1 MSRWHQTF
9 MRWSGLA
16 IAALFVPLAHA
27 ASLNAVTTVTNNG
40 VAPPSNINSLL
51 PVVNNDSAANN
62 QAITLMYR
70 PLLWIGN
77 DLRIDWG
84 QSLAKS
90 IAVSK
95 DRKTFLITLKP
106 WHWSNGRLITAQDAV
121 DCYRLIEQ
129 LGDRYANTGIG
140 GIPTLIEQFKAISDD
155 QIRVSLKQ
163 PVNPFWFELNGLSQ
177 IVPVPGFAWTGL
189 SAQTLYD
196 RQTDPSL
203 VRVVD
208 GAYKLERFKQGRE
221 AVFVANPQFSG
232 PKPVIDRLTFRMI
245 TSSEAAFW
253 SLKTGSLQ
261 AANIPHALEAA
272 GRQITQMGSC
282 KTNGGYAINYVTL
295 NFTNP
300 KVAFFKDVR
309 VRQALEY
316 AINQPQMIRVAYHGN
331 GVPSYGP
338 VPTLPDTYLS
348 ARQKWLVA
356 HPMSMFDPAKARQL
370 LQSAGWRVGADGI
383 RVKNG
388 RRLAFT
394 MMIRSDSQ
402 TRTAEA
408 EILKQQW
415 QAIGVDMNI
424 LSLPF
429 NLELSKLHPNGAWEA
444 GLLSWSYSP
453 DFYPTG
459 DGMFDTGGG
468 VNYGGYSD
476 PTMDRLITASTQS
489 SSMQPLYAYEDYASQ
504 DLPILFLPNPGYL
517 VKFDR
522 RLSPAQLQAVI
533 WQATI
538 DQVSQ

>member
-1 MSRWHQTF
+1 MSRWQQTVT
-9 MRWSGLA
+9 RWVGLA
-16 IAALFVPLAHA
+16 IAALFVPFAHG
-27 ASLNAVTTVTNNG
+27 ASLDAVTTVTNNG
-40 VAPPSNINSLL
+40 VAPPSNVNSLL

-95 DRKTFLITLKP
+95 DRKTFVITLKP
-106 WHWSNGRLITAQDAV
+106 WHWSDGRLITAQDAV

-140 GIPTLIEQFKAISDD
+140 GIPSLIEQFKAISDN
-155 QIRVSLKQ
+155 QLRVSLKQ
-163 PVNPFWFELNGLSQ
+163 SVNPFWFELNGLSQ
-177 IVPVPGFAWTGL
+177 IVPIPGFAWKGL
-189 SAQTLYD
+189 SVQTLYD

-208 GAYKLERFKQGRE
+208 GAYKLERFTQGRE

-272 GRQITQMGSC
+272 ARQVTHMGSC

-300 KVAFFKDVR
+300 KVSFFKDVR

-356 HPMSMFDPAKARQL
+356 HPASMFDPDKARQL
-370 LQSAGWRVGADGI
+370 LQAAGWRVGADGI
-383 RVKNG
+383 RFKNG

-415 QAIGVDMNI
+415 QAVGVDMNI

-429 NLELSKLHPNGAWEA
+429 NLELSKLHPNGAWDA
-444 GLLSWSYSP
+444 ALLMWSYSP
-453 DFYPTG
+453 DFFPTG

-489 SSMQPLYAYEDYASQ
+489 FSMQSLYAYEDYASQ

-522 RLSPAQLQAVI
+522 RLSPAQIQAVI

-538 DQVSQ
+538 DQVTR

>member
-1 MSRWHQTF
+1 MTAWQPTLRRWAV
-9 MRWSGLA
+9 LA
-16 IAALFVPLAHA
+16 AAALVLPLAHGA
-27 ASLNAVTTVTNNG
+27 ALRTVTTVTNNG

-62 QAITLMYR
+62 QAVTLMYR

-77 DLRIDWG
+77 DLRIDWQ

-90 IAVSK
+90 IVVSP
-95 DRKTFLITLKP
+95 DRTTFVITLKP
-106 WHWSNGRLITAQDAV
+106 WRWSNGRLVTAQDAV
-121 DCYRLIEQ
+121 DCYRLIAQ
-129 LGDRYANTGIG
+129 LGDRYANAGIG
-140 GIPTLIEQFKAISDD
+140 GIPTLIDQFQAISDD
-155 QIRVSLKQ
+155 QIRVVLKRA
-163 PVNPFWFELNGLSQ
+163 VNPFWFELNGLSQ
-177 IVPVPGFAWTGL
+177 IVPVPGFAWKGL
-189 SAQTLYD
+189 NAQTLYD

-203 VRVVD
+203 VRIVD
-208 GAYKLERFKQGRE
+208 GAYRLEHFTQGRE

-232 PKPVIDRLTFRMI
+232 PKPTIDRLTFRML

-253 SLKTGSLQ
+253 SLKTGNLQ
-261 AANIPHALEAA
+261 VANIPHALEAA
-272 GRQITQMGSC
+272 QSQISDMGSC

-300 KVAFFKDVR
+300 KVAFFNDVR

-316 AINQPQMIRVAYHGN
+316 AINQAQLIRVAYHGN
-331 GVPSYGP
+331 GVPSFGP

-356 HPMSMFDPAKARQL
+356 HPASMFDPAKARQL
-370 LQSAGWRVGADGI
+370 LQSAGWHVGADGI

-388 RRLAFT
+388 KRLAFT
-394 MMIRSDSQ
+394 LMIRSDSQ

-408 EILKQQW
+408 EILEQQW
-415 QAIGVDMNI
+415 RAIGVDMHI

-429 NLELSKLHPNGAWEA
+429 NLELSKLHPHGAWEA
-444 GLLSWSYSP
+444 GLLMWSYSP

-468 VNYGGYSD
+468 VNYGGYSN

-489 SSMQPLYAYEDYASQ
+489 SSMQSLYAYEDYAAQ

-522 RLSPAQLQAVI
+522 RLSRSQVQAVI
-533 WQATI
+533 WQASI
-538 DQVSQ
+538 DQVSE